1 MQQLNESSNGQEIQ
15 LHSGE
20 KFEIGLLE
28 IPTTGFRWSLVS
40 SGEPA
45 CIALDNFYEQPDVHA
60 VHAFD
65 QEGTHYWRFEAA
77 QAGLG
82 QIELVYR
89 RSWEQA
95 QNAARRFTL
104 NVRVME

>member
-20 KFEIGLLE
+20 NFEIGLPE

-45 CIALDNFYEQPDVHA
+45 CVALDNFYEQPDIHA
-60 VHAFD
+60 LD
-65 QEGTHYWRFEAA
+65 QQGTHYWRFEAA
-77 QAGLG
+77 KAGLG
-82 QIELVYR
+82 QIELAYR

-104 NVRVME
+104 NVRVTE